1 MQEIDRPFRF
11 TWEFVGIWTLLA
23 IPATWLVA
31 SAKIRPWY
39 SAIAL
44 AILVALFS
52 TFVIYGPVLLWRQV
66 IHSGT
71 RGRLALRTL
80 LSLICVGTVLFVGLL
95 LSGFYTEG
103 RAQILGFLFSGL
115 ATAYLNWKME
125 KRSGM

>member
-52 TFVIYGPVLLWRQV
+52 TFVIYGPVILWRQV

-71 RGRLALRTL
+71 RAAL
-80 LSLICVGTVLFVGLL
+80 LFGH
-95 LSGFYTEG
+95 FY
-103 RAQILGFLFSGL
+103 R
-115 ATAYLNWKME
+115 
-125 KRSGM
+125 